1 MATLPCWYVQILFS
15 VSSGNEYMLTTPQV
29 ALCAALSVSSLHTHQ
44 HTPSISKRHV
54 CIHSC
59 VCVMHL
65 CVQNHLCIN
74 THGSQSCQEA
84 AMSLDTLC
92 ILSELL

>member
-1 MATLPCWYVQILFS
+1 MQPSVCAPCTRIS
-15 VSSGNEYMLTTPQV
+15 TRS
-29 ALCAALSVSSLHTHQ
+29 
-44 HTPSISKRHV
+44 SISKRHV

-74 THGSQSCQEA
+74 THDSRSCQEA
-84 AMSLDTLC
+84 SMSLDTLC
-92 ILSELL
+92 ILDESCYEKFYNISTTLPP